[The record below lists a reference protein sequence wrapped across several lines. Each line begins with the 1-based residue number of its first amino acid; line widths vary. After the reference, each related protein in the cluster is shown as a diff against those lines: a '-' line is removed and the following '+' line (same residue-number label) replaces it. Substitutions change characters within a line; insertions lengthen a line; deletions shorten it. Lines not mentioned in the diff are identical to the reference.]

1 MVINKLVD
9 PGEVYVIGQ
18 YELGTNNPTGL
29 YKIGIVQNER
39 STYHRLPEHQTGNPN
54 RLFISE
60 FIPAEAS
67 YLVEQQMHRKWNSK
81 RVSQEW
87 FDLSAP
93 GDYAQ
98 VVADIH
104 AMEGQFGPQITQL
117 RDVYYLAPTVGNN
130 TTLSATDL
138 RLAQQLRDQAF
149 DLLDQMARLKY
160 KFSTLECQ
168 IKLTNGQDACVDSMS
183 TVKITNPFT
192 EFSKSKLPSAL
203 RQAYM
208 NKPRKRSQD
217 FRYIY
222 TQTGSEIDSLKIDS
236 AFWKNRYP
244 AEFTHFNAAKTAWKA
259 MEPSITIAS
268 VNRVVQPRTSAL
280 ETMHA
285 EYVDAIIAYG
295 DLKLQKEGLEIQTK
309 ILCNRYQGIE
319 DVCSWER
326 KEQSVEFNLPAFK
339 VLEPAAYADPA
350 HQVPKGDTA
359 KPEVIKFKT
368 W

>member
-1 MVINKLVD
+1 MAINKLVD

-18 YELGTNNPTGL
+18 YELGTNNPTGF

-39 STYHRLPEHQTGNPN
+39 STYQRLPEHQTGNPN
-54 RLFISE
+54 RLFIAE
-60 FIPAEAS
+60 CIPSEAS
-67 YLVEQQMHRKWNSK
+67 YLVEQQMHRKWSSK

-104 AMEGQFGPQITQL
+104 SMEGQFGPQIAQL
-117 RDVYYLAPTVGNN
+117 RNVYYQAPITGNN
-130 TTLSATDL
+130 SSLSAADVT
-138 RLAQQLRDQAF
+138 LAEQLRDQAF
-149 DLLDQMARLKY
+149 DLLDKMAQLKY

-168 IKLTNGQDACVDSMS
+168 IKSTNGQNACVDSVS

-192 EFSKSKLPSAL
+192 EFSKSMLPAAL
-203 RQAYM
+203 RQTYM
-208 NKPRKRSQD
+208 NKPRKRKQD

-222 TQTGSEIDSLKIDS
+222 TQSSSEIDSLKLES
-236 AFWKNRYP
+236 AFWKNRHP
-244 AEFTHFNAAKTAWKA
+244 TEFALWETEKAAWKA
-259 MEPSITIAS
+259 IEPGITIAS
-268 VNRVVQPRTSAL
+268 VNSVVQPRTSNL

-285 EYVDAIIAYG
+285 QYVDAIIAYG
-295 DLKLQKEGLEIQTK
+295 DLKLQKEVLEIQTK
-309 ILCNRYQGIE
+309 ILCNQYEGIE
-319 DVCSWER
+319 NVCSWKR
-326 KEQSVEFNLPAFK
+326 KEQSDEFNLPAFK
-339 VLEPAAYADPA
+339 VLEPAAYADSA
-350 HQVPKGDTA
+350 NQVPRGDTA